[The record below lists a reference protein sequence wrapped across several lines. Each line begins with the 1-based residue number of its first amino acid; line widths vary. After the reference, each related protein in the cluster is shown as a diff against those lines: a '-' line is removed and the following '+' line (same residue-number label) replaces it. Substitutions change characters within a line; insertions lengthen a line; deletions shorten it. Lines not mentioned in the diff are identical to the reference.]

1 LALSGG
7 ECQRAGMIRKL
18 RESSRVVGTPVT
30 GVPGVQ
36 PGSSYARLVPISGE
50 MRTLGFRTHV
60 LLAMVAAAG
69 VVASL
74 KLPWYG
80 PHGGAAAAL
89 GMDGP
94 IERTLAE
101 VGRAVSATAGT
112 SGWTALGTWA
122 TPLAV
127 LAALAA
133 LTSALCLAPSA
144 YGTAREGARL
154 GGLAV
159 AALVAWKL
167 LDHPGELRHGA
178 LVAAGSAL
186 VLVASSFSV
195 AGARR

>member
-1 LALSGG
+1 
-7 ECQRAGMIRKL
+7 
-18 RESSRVVGTPVT
+18 
-30 GVPGVQ
+30 
-36 PGSSYARLVPISGE
+36 

-60 LLAMVAAAG
+60 LFAMAAAAG

-80 PHGGAAAAL
+80 PHGGGATAAL

-94 IERTLAE
+94 IERTLATI
-101 VGRAVSATAGT
+101 GRAISATAGT
-112 SGWTALGTWA
+112 TGWTALGTWA

-133 LTSALCLAPSA
+133 LTTALCLAPAA

-159 AALVAWKL
+159 AALVGWKL

-178 LVAAGSAL
+178 LLAAGSAL